1 MPDDAFAKGAAL
13 ANRTASQAGPPL
25 RVKGLDHVVL
35 RVSDMDRA
43 IAFYEQV
50 LGLHVERR
58 LSEIGLVQLR
68 AGSAMID
75 LVPQKEGEAP
85 DRDRDRRNMDHY
97 AVQIESMDVEALS
110 AHLRRHGVDPG
121 EVRRRYGAEGYGS
134 SIYITDPDGNTVEL
148 KGPAEPGQ
156 TIAS

>member
-1 MPDDAFAKGAAL
+1 MPDDATL
-13 ANRTASQAGPPL
+13 ANRSDAAL

-35 RVSDMDRA
+35 RVTDIDRS

-58 LSEIGLVQLR
+58 LAEIGLVQLR
-68 AGSAMID
+68 AGAAMID
-75 LVPQKEGEAP
+75 LVPRTEDEDDG
-85 DRDRDRRNMDHY
+85 RNMDHF
-97 AVQIESMDVEALS
+97 AVRIETMDVPALT
-110 AHLRRHGVDPG
+110 AHLKRHGIDGG

-148 KGPAEPGQ
+148 KGPPETA
-156 TIAS
+156 A

>member
-1 MPDDAFAKGAAL
+1 MPDDASPASLTPSAL
-13 ANRTASQAGPPL
+13 GSPP
-25 RVKGLDHVVL
+25 RIKGLDHVVL

-58 LSEIGLVQLR
+58 LAEIGLVQLR
-68 AGSAMID
+68 AGTAMID
-75 LVPQKEGEAP
+75 LVPQKDGDEGG
-85 DRDRDRRNMDHY
+85 RNMDHY
-97 AVQIESMDVEALS
+97 AVQIESMDVPALT

-121 EVRRRYGAEGYGS
+121 EVRRRYGAEGYGP

-148 KGPAEPGQ
+148 KGPPEPGQ
-156 TIAS
+156 TIPL

>member
-1 MPDDAFAKGAAL
+1 MPDDSAL
-13 ANRTASQAGPPL
+13 ANRTAAREAPPL

-35 RVSDMDRA
+35 RVADMDRA
-43 IAFYEQV
+43 IAFYEEV

-68 AGSAMID
+68 AGGAMIA
-75 LVPQKEGEAP
+75 LVPRKAGEA
-85 DRDRDRRNMDHY
+85 DGRNMDHY
-97 AVQIESMDVEALS
+97 AVQVETLDVEALS

-134 SIYITDPDGNTVEL
+134 SIYIADPDGNTVEL
-148 KGPAEPGQ
+148 KGPPEPGQ
-156 TIAS
+156 TIPGR

>member
-1 MPDDAFAKGAAL
+1 MPDDVIPVDSAA
-13 ANRTASQAGPPL
+13 ATVHPAL

-35 RVSDMDRA
+35 RVADMDRA

-58 LSEIGLVQLR
+58 LETIGLVQLR
-68 AGSAMID
+68 AGTAMID
-75 LVPQKEGEAP
+75 LVPGAPGE
-85 DRDRDRRNMDHY
+85 DRGRNMDHF
-97 AVQIESMDVEALS
+97 AIRIAEMDVPALT
-110 AHLRRHGVDPG
+110 AHLKRHGIDPG

-148 KGPAEPGQ
+148 KGPPETA
-156 TIAS
+156 A

>member
-1 MPDDAFAKGAAL
+1 MPDDTIL
-13 ANRTASQAGPPL
+13 APKTASRAGLPL
-25 RVKGLDHVVL
+25 RIAGLDHVVL

-50 LGLHVERR
+50 LGLRVERR

-75 LVPQKEGEAP
+75 LVPQKDDEAAG
-85 DRDRDRRNMDHY
+85 RNMDHY
-97 AVQIESMDVEALS
+97 AVRIDSMDVAALT

-121 EVRRRYGAEGYGS
+121 EVRRRYGAEGYGP

-148 KGPAEPGQ
+148 KGPPEPGQ
-156 TIAS
+156 TIPS